1 MPSPHLRHLAIL
13 DPAAGRASINIFHD
27 FYDIYALDCLM
38 LMTYIIYQAV
48 GRTDRTQQKMAALT
62 K

>member
-1 MPSPHLRHLAIL
+1 
-13 DPAAGRASINIFHD
+13 
-27 FYDIYALDCLM
+27 LDCLM
-38 LMTYIIYQAV
+38 RMTYIIYQAV